1 MPNAGARRDPPA
13 NKKFGICT
21 GRKLTRSRASLR
33 GSGLCQN
40 LIRRFRIGLL
50 GGAALVMMV
59 ESTDFANLDH
69 LSFVGRL
76 YSPGLWGILGER

>member
-1 MPNAGARRDPPA
+1 
-13 NKKFGICT
+13 
-21 GRKLTRSRASLR
+21 
-33 GSGLCQN
+33 
-40 LIRRFRIGLL
+40 LL
-50 GGAALVMMV
+50 GAALVIVV